1 MNHSSFT
8 GNTHLD
14 EQQRAAAADCSGSSL
29 LLAVPGS
36 GKTTTLLARLENLLR
51 SGVPD
56 TSVLVITF
64 TNNAAEEMKQRF
76 RRQYGNNRVDFMTI
90 NSFCYRVVCFY
101 ADKTG
106 RQKPEDLTDTGL
118 LLRRILVSVA
128 GDSFPGESDIRE
140 FAQKITYI
148 KNMQLSEGEIEKLRI
163 GDYPAKPLY
172 DAYVRSMKAQNAMDY
187 DDQLVYACKFLEKVP
202 GCGTITG
209 GNILM

>member
-56 TSVLVITF
+56 TSVLVITI
-64 TNNAAEEMKQRF
+64 TNNAAEEKKQRILL
-76 RRQYGNNRVDFMTI
+76 QYRNYRVDFLTI

-118 LLRRILVSVA
+118 LLHFHRILSPVSRSKTKYWRNGVPCA
-128 GDSFPGESDIRE
+128 PPVYS
-140 FAQKITYI
+140 
-148 KNMQLSEGEIEKLRI
+148 
-163 GDYPAKPLY
+163 YPSA
-172 DAYVRSMKAQNAMDY
+172 RTQ
-187 DDQLVYACKFLEKVP
+187 
-202 GCGTITG
+202 T
-209 GNILM
+209 